1 MPSAALCIDNSSIYL
16 REGLEHRT
24 YSECSWRGREAG
36 DFVEPALE
44 ETLYFSEYI
53 TSATP
58 PFVRELTQV
67 LSPRR
72 GFCFSVGRA
81 AILTS
86 WWAQLLFSQAWFCH
100 IAPPLTAVAPGTIFR
115 VVLIFFPFVERF
127 NCPFLTWRYA
137 SERALRS
144 RAVLV

>member
-1 MPSAALCIDNSSIYL
+1 MISRSKHLIVEVNSLLSPFLPGEVGFLPSAALSIDNSSTYL

-24 YSECSWRGREAG
+24 YSERSWRGREAR

-44 ETLYFSEYI
+44 ETLYFSDYI

-86 WWAQLLFSQAWFCH
+86 
-100 IAPPLTAVAPGTIFR
+100 
-115 VVLIFFPFVERF
+115 
-127 NCPFLTWRYA
+127 
-137 SERALRS
+137 
-144 RAVLV
+144 